1 MFSEQECCMSFVNS
15 HKLLSSQLHMKY
27 KKKSFAIY
35 TMPSATRS
43 NGDEK
48 CVNVNGKESFFNRKT
63 SYTDAVI
70 FVSTFIIAKWKKKII
85 IK

>member
-1 MFSEQECCMSFVNS
+1 
-15 HKLLSSQLHMKY
+15 
-27 KKKSFAIY
+27 
-35 TMPSATRS
+35 MPSATRS

-48 CVNVNGKESFFNRKT
+48 CVNVNGEESFFNRKT